1 MPQAKNNPPQP
12 NPESLD
18 CPKESRGKPGLT
30 FLFSFL
36 ATLPHMAFLGQGS
49 DPRCSFDLSHS
60 CAIAGSLTHCA
71 GPGIGMWLPAL
82 QRHHC
87 SLCTTAGTPIVE
99 TLDSI
104 MFLWRLFFSFPLSF
118 SLNFAAAL
126 TVSKL
131 HSLFFLQLTTAGI
144 PLVLFC
150 LSWAVWRVFHVCVVH
165 WSVICFG
172 QTL

>member
-71 GPGIGMWLPAL
+71 GPGIEPTT
-82 QRHHC
+82 QYSQNTTDHC
-87 SLCTTAGTPIVE
+87 CATAGT
-99 TLDSI
+99 SQSS
-104 MFLWRLFFSFPLSF
+104 FL
-118 SLNFAAAL
+118 
-126 TVSKL
+126 
-131 HSLFFLQLTTAGI
+131 
-144 PLVLFC
+144 
-150 LSWAVWRVFHVCVVH
+150 
-165 WSVICFG
+165 
-172 QTL
+172 